1 MSSPSSPAV
10 PRRLPLFSVVFRFF
24 LPSPAVPRR
33 PPPSSTTPYHLPTR
47 ICLRSWGLSSFLMTA
62 VLEIQGR
69 GRTEFCRPVQSFSQ
83 VARQVGMKD
92 EDGLRFAVPSR
103 PGLLA
108 VPPPG
113 PTGAPDDCEH
123 WPWAHLSDSPHR
135 SGHWEVGVGAL
146 DEYLRGKTTLYSLE
160 FVVLRIVILRFSA
173 SDHCLLLVT
182 GLCISVGGVS
192 PYQDRFH
199 PYLLPC

>member
-1 MSSPSSPAV
+1 
-10 PRRLPLFSVVFRFF
+10 
-24 LPSPAVPRR
+24 
-33 PPPSSTTPYHLPTR
+33 
-47 ICLRSWGLSSFLMTA
+47 MTA

-69 GRTEFCRPVQSFSQ
+69 GRTAFCRPVQSFSQ

-123 WPWAHLSDSPHR
+123 WAEFRVFILIAEKENSKTLAHPSS
-135 SGHWEVGVGAL
+135 
-146 DEYLRGKTTLYSLE
+146 
-160 FVVLRIVILRFSA
+160 I
-173 SDHCLLLVT
+173 
-182 GLCISVGGVS
+182 
-192 PYQDRFH
+192 
-199 PYLLPC
+199 

>member
-1 MSSPSSPAV
+1 
-10 PRRLPLFSVVFRFF
+10 
-24 LPSPAVPRR
+24 
-33 PPPSSTTPYHLPTR
+33 
-47 ICLRSWGLSSFLMTA
+47 MTA

-69 GRTEFCRPVQSFSQ
+69 GRTAFCRPVQPFSQ

-123 WPWAHLSDSPHR
+123 WIRYIDIHARWSPPNEISIPKYHSVALLNLGLLS
-135 SGHWEVGVGAL
+135 
-146 DEYLRGKTTLYSLE
+146 
-160 FVVLRIVILRFSA
+160 
-173 SDHCLLLVT
+173 LLLALLFV
-182 GLCISVGGVS
+182 LVCIILSYS
-192 PYQDRFH
+192 I
-199 PYLLPC
+199 YLPTLEYHIFSFFYFQNHIV